1 METKAASCD
10 DPDTWMTFDDSL
22 RLLKSSKI
30 FKGLNVALSP
40 KPPQEGKET
49 LVGIDI
55 DKALLPDGTINLERL
70 AEIKSLNTYAELSPS
85 EVNGGLRAFCYGSF
99 PINEGV
105 HSGNTEIY
113 QYGKFLSITGHK
125 LSDVPA
131 TINVAQKSITE
142 FRAKYF
148 KPIDEIEETDLPVTS
163 IKFTDEDLLDH
174 LLNYS
179 LANKFKEM
187 YYNDAKEGEDHSVKD
202 KDLCKLITFWTQDP
216 EQIDRIFRKSKLFR
230 PEKII
235 KIMYL
240 ELSKSVS

>member
-1 METKAASCD
+1 MLIKLECRFSELICE
-10 DPDTWMTFDDSL
+10 PL
-22 RLLKSSKI
+22 
-30 FKGLNVALSP
+30 
-40 KPPQEGKET
+40 
-49 LVGIDI
+49 
-55 DKALLPDGTINLERL
+55 TINLERL

-187 YYNDAKEGEDHSVKD
+187 YSTMPKK
-202 KDLCKLITFWTQDP
+202 
-216 EQIDRIFRKSKLFR
+216 
-230 PEKII
+230 EKII
-235 KIMYL
+235 VLKTKIY
-240 ELSKSVS
+240 VN